1 MTSLT
6 MMYVHFDK
14 NGEIKAISPSIDDGL
29 GLDLSNAT
37 FLLSEVEEFL
47 LGRLNPSDYKIQEL
61 KRLDAVKYKIVRK
74 ATEVKRRQVRTLD
87 TFLTKVADTVSEIDD
102 DQLIITNNISGKV
115 ISIRLAKSVKEMYTN
130 GTNEEAELVDEFLN
144 RGDSTIYITQKNN
157 PHYLLFSFN
166 FSPTDLFE
174 KQILYF
180 EYENDCSN
188 SSAYT
193 KKIIAKYRYREKE

>member
-14 NGEIKAISPSIDDGL
+14 NGEIKAISPSVDDGI
-29 GLDLSNAT
+29 GMDLSNST

-47 LGRLNPSDYKIQEL
+47 AGKLNPSDYKIQEL
-61 KRLDAVKYKIVRK
+61 KRLDGVKYKIVRK
-74 ATEVKRRQVRTLD
+74 ASEVKRRQVRTLD
-87 TFLTKVADTVSEIDD
+87 TFLTKVPDTTVGTDSDL
-102 DQLIITNNISGKV
+102 LIITNTISEKT
-115 ISIRLAKSVKEMYTN
+115 ISVRLAKSVKEMYTS

-144 RGDSTIYITQKNN
+144 RGNSTVYITQKNN

-174 KQILYF
+174 KEILYF
-180 EYENDCSN
+180 EYKNDCSN
-188 SSAYT
+188 ASAYT